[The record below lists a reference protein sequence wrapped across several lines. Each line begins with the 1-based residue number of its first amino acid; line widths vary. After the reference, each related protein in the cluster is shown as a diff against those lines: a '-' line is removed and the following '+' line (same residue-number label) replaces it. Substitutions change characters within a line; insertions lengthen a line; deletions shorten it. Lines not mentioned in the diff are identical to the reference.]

1 MAMADNDSSI
11 VPTSSR
17 VASQASVG
25 VDDVDEAILQ
35 AREAA
40 AKAGFDMDRSP
51 QTEEEID
58 RAARERWGLAS
69 FAYRLEG
76 LESAVD
82 ATTVEEELNDI
93 PGVQAAVVYSTGM
106 AWISAEDQVRP
117 AQIQEVLEKHEL
129 DSWLTDS
136 SLRRRASRLEIE
148 ETRRRMRRHASA
160 HRRSWAAAE
169 SRKRR
174 DKNKVEIDRFR
185 RQNPFDSTE
194 GLHTARQLSLI
205 HI

>member
-1 MAMADNDSSI
+1 MADNDSSI

-136 SLRRRASRLEIE
+136 SLR
-148 ETRRRMRRHASA
+148 
-160 HRRSWAAAE
+160 
-169 SRKRR
+169 
-174 DKNKVEIDRFR
+174 
-185 RQNPFDSTE
+185 
-194 GLHTARQLSLI
+194 LSLI

>member
-82 ATTVEEELNDI
+82 ATCLLYTSD
-93 PGVQAAVVYSTGM
+93 AAD
-106 AWISAEDQVRP
+106 E
-117 AQIQEVLEKHEL
+117 
-129 DSWLTDS
+129 
-136 SLRRRASRLEIE
+136 
-148 ETRRRMRRHASA
+148 
-160 HRRSWAAAE
+160 
-169 SRKRR
+169 
-174 DKNKVEIDRFR
+174 
-185 RQNPFDSTE
+185 
-194 GLHTARQLSLI
+194 
-205 HI
+205 